1 MCGRFSRASGREAL
15 AGEFPE
21 VVLGDMEF
29 RPRYNIAPSQA
40 VEGIVCDGRM
50 LRLAPM
56 RWGFTPAFAK
66 ESTFAPINARAETV
80 ATSPMFRQAFRAG
93 RCLVVADGF
102 YEWRKDG
109 RRKTPYFIRLR
120 SGRPFGFAG
129 IYAERASP
137 SVHSPGSKAHT
148 GTAESVRPGA
158 RSTPQGA
165 GERSAVPTCAI
176 ITCGPNELLAE
187 IHNRM
192 PVILS
197 VSARARWLDPG
208 AAPAELLGLLT
219 PLPAAEMEAYEVST
233 WVNSPRND
241 TPECVRPLGG

>member
-15 AGEFPE
+15 ADEFPG
-21 VVLGDMEF
+21 VQLGEMEF
-29 RPRYNIAPSQA
+29 RPRYNVAPSQT
-40 VEGIVCDGRM
+40 VEAIICDAPT

-66 ESTFAPINARAETV
+66 DPTFAPINARAETV
-80 ATSPMFRQAFRAG
+80 ATSPLFRQAFRRG
-93 RCLVVADGF
+93 RCLIVADGF

-109 RRKTPYFIRLR
+109 RRKTPYFVHLR

-129 IYAERASP
+129 IYAEPASL
-137 SVHSPGSKAHT
+137 AED
-148 GTAESVRPGA
+148 GTML
-158 RSTPQGA
+158 
-165 GERSAVPTCAI
+165 PTCAI
-176 ITCGPNELLAE
+176 ITCSPNKLLAE

-197 VSARARWLDPG
+197 VAARARWLDPS
-208 AAPAELLGLLT
+208 AASAELLGLLT
-219 PLPAAEMEAYEVST
+219 PLPAVEMDAYEVST

-241 TPECVRPLGG
+241 TPECIRAVSA